1 MTDSSA
7 ANQKRFKYFLSR
19 FWLSAN
25 IQKLEVVKET
35 NSFVTL
41 IDRFDCEDRRKKN
54 NLVHD
59 TWESAHTE
67 LMRLALRQLDDACM
81 KLHKAQQLVTEV
93 KDMKNPETNQGE
105 TNG

>member
-1 MTDSSA
+1 MTNPNS
-7 ANQKRFKYFLSR
+7 ANQKQFKYFLSR
-19 FWLSAN
+19 FWLAAN
-25 IQKLEVVKET
+25 IQKLEVIKET

-59 TWESAHTE
+59 TWESAHAE
-67 LMRLALRQLDDACM
+67 LMRLAVRQLDDACI
-81 KLHKAQQLVTEV
+81 KLRKAQQLITEI

-105 TNG
+105 ADD

>member
-1 MTDSSA
+1 MVD
-7 ANQKRFKYFLSR
+7 NPKQFKYFLSR

-25 IQKLEVVKET
+25 IQKLEVIKET

-59 TWESAHTE
+59 TWESAHRE
-67 LMRLALRQLDDACM
+67 LMRLAVRELDDACI
-81 KLHKAQQLVTEV
+81 KLRKAQQLITEI
-93 KDMKNPETNQGE
+93 KDMKNPEE
-105 TNG
+105 TNN